1 MFVMAIHANDLKML
15 DAFKNTREQNHEQK
29 LTNIIND
36 LFLGIDD
43 CAFAYAT
50 FAAPSVEQL
59 HRDIASYCNEYRD
72 AKTSDFV
79 MFKIEEI
86 PA

>member
-43 CAFAYAT
+43 CAF
-50 FAAPSVEQL
+50 
-59 HRDIASYCNEYRD
+59 IW
-72 AKTSDFV
+72 
-79 MFKIEEI
+79 
-86 PA
+86 